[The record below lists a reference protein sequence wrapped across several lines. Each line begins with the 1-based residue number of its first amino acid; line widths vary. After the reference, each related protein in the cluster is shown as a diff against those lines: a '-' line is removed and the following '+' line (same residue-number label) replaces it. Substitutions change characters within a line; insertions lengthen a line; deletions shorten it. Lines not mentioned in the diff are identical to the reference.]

1 MGMQNSRPKQ
11 QQSLRAQQAGF
22 FFLATV
28 AGART
33 MYSKCVLLDFLF
45 RVFCCAG
52 REAMDPGNKPPIFCC
67 SNLGLEVSVRQS
79 SVVSQQ

>member
-1 MGMQNSRPKQ
+1 MRRARTVFFFAGDFAG
-11 QQSLRAQQAGF
+11 LRAGF

-52 REAMDPGNKPPIFCC
+52 REAMDPAFDFF
-67 SNLGLEVSVRQS
+67 ER
-79 SVVSQQ
+79 